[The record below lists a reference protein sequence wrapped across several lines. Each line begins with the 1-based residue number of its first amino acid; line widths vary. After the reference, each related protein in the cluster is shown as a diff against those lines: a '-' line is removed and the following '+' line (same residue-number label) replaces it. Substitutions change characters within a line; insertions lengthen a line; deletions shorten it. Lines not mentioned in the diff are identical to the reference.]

1 MIDITSNAKISPQGK
16 LNPEDIKRTIK
27 NGLIYASVTATVVIP
42 LILVFI
48 PTTGERY
55 VAMTALLGIV
65 LKVATEI
72 VQRLSDG
79 PKK

>member
-1 MIDITSNAKISPQGK
+1 MIDITSNAKVSPQGK

-27 NGLIYASVTATVVIP
+27 NGLVYASVTLTVVIP

-48 PTTGERY
+48 PATGEKW
-55 VAMTALLGIV
+55 VALTAILGIV
-65 LKVATEI
+65 LKVATE
-72 VQRLSDG
+72 VGQRLADG